1 MIESCRSELDTAA
14 GRLADD
20 RAAARVRAV
29 APGFASEVPQWADRM
44 GWQANESP
52 AVGIAVTSLARRSGG
67 CGGCGRHASMNR
79 DGFVDKASE
88 RGNDYGPRGGGDGR
102 VPPGHRP

>member
-1 MIESCRSELDTAA
+1 VIESCRSELDTAA

-20 RAAARVRAV
+20 RAAARVSAV

-44 GWQANESP
+44 GWQANGSP
-52 AVGIAVTSLARRSGG
+52 AVGIAVTSLAHRSG
-67 CGGCGRHASMNR
+67 
-79 DGFVDKASE
+79 GFVDKAAE

-102 VPPGHRP
+102 IPPGHRP